1 MGKKLDLLYFRFSEK
16 AKLFLVNFFWHS
28 FSKII
33 NKASRLLLVLIAAKI
48 IGSYDWGVY
57 SYVLSLATLGFILS
71 DWGMSLLLIRD
82 YQESDDKNKTFSNF
96 FLGRLIVLSIS
107 LIASLSLIFLSG
119 NLDYILMG
127 LLLSLTLFLDGFG
140 SLYHSLFIADQDTK
154 KEFYSNLVD
163 IFVLIVSFIIFFNI
177 EAGAISLSASYL
189 AASLFGFIVSVV
201 LSKNIVRFS
210 FFSVNIK
217 NLKAIFVNGF
227 SLSLFGI
234 SSYIF
239 FSTDQL
245 VIKHFSGFGGVGIYS
260 LASRLILALIII
272 PPLINAVLLPQM
284 SIDKRNYF
292 KMRRYL
298 LVTSIALLLSALAC
312 VSFIIIFSPLMVS
325 VFFGTEYL
333 LAIPVLRILSLIIVP
348 LFIVSIL
355 DYFLIVYN
363 MQLYDFL
370 LTLFASL
377 VNLVLNIILVPKLGM
392 NGAAI
397 ASVIGQYL
405 NMFLT
410 LSLVI
415 FVLKRKCNAE
425 AII

>member
-1 MGKKLDLLYFRFSEK
+1 MGRKLDLLYFEFSEK
-16 AKLFLVNFFWHS
+16 VKLFLVNFFWHS

-48 IGSYDWGVY
+48 IGSHDWGVY

-82 YQESDDKNKTFSNF
+82 YQESDDKNRTFSNF
-96 FLGRLIVLSIS
+96 FFGRLIVLLIS
-107 LIASLSLIFLSG
+107 LIASLSLILLSG
-119 NLDYILMG
+119 NVDYILIG
-127 LLLSLTLFLDGFG
+127 LILSLTLFFDGFN
-140 SLYHSLFIADQDTK
+140 SLYHSLFIANQETK

-163 IFVLIVSFIIFFNI
+163 ASVLIISFIIFFLI
-177 EAGAISLSASYL
+177 EADAVSLSAAYL
-189 AASLFGFIVSVV
+189 GASLFGFIASVV
-201 LSKNIVRFS
+201 LAKKVIRFS
-210 FFSVNIK
+210 FSDLSVK
-217 NLKAIFVNGF
+217 RLKAIFVNGF

-245 VIKHFSGFGGVGIYS
+245 VLKYFSGFNEVGIYS

-284 SIDKRNYF
+284 SIDKNNYS
-292 KMRRYL
+292 KIRRYL
-298 LVTSIALLLSALAC
+298 LASSIALLLAALAC
-312 VSFIIIFSPLMVS
+312 VAFIIIFSPLIVG
-325 VFFGTEYL
+325 VFFGVDYL
-333 LAIPVLRILSLIIVP
+333 PAIPVLKILSLIIVP
-348 LFIVSIL
+348 LFVVSIL

-363 MQLYDFL
+363 MQLYDFF
-370 LTLFASL
+370 LTLFAAI
-377 VNLVLNIILVPKLGM
+377 VNLVLNIILVPNLGM
-392 NGAAI
+392 SGAAV
-397 ASVIGQYL
+397 ASIVGQYL

-415 FVLKRKCNAE
+415 FILKRKCNAE
-425 AII
+425 TII

>member
-48 IGSYDWGVY
+48 IGSHDWGVY

-82 YQESDDKNKTFSNF
+82 YPESDDKNKTFSNF

-107 LIASLSLIFLSG
+107 LAASLSLIFLSG
-119 NLDYILMG
+119 NFDYILIG

-140 SLYHSLFIADQDTK
+140 SLYHGLFIADQDTK

-163 IFVLIVSFIIFFNI
+163 TFVLIVSFIIFFRI
-177 EAGAISLSASYL
+177 EAGVISLSVSYL
-189 AASLFGFIVSVV
+189 AASLFGFLASVV
-201 LSKNIVRFS
+201 LSKNMVRFS
-210 FFSVNIK
+210 FSSVNIK

-245 VIKHFSGFGGVGIYS
+245 VLKYFSGFSEVGIYS
-260 LASRLILALIII
+260 LVSRLILALIII

-292 KMRRYL
+292 KMKRYL
-298 LVTSIALLLSALAC
+298 LAASTALLLSALAC
-312 VSFIIIFSPLMVS
+312 VAFIIIFSPLIVS

-333 LAIPVLRILSLIIVP
+333 LAIPILRILSLIIVP

-397 ASVIGQYL
+397 ASIIGQYL